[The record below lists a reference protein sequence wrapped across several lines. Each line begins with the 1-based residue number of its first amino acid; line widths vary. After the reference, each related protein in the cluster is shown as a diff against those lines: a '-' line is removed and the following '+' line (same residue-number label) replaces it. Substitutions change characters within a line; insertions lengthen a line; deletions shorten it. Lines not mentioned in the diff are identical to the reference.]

1 MSFGSTIKR
10 FRKEKGYTQDQLA
23 NLLSVTPQA
32 ISRWENN
39 SAMPDISLLIPIAN
53 VFSVST
59 DTLLEVDIARNH
71 EHIADFADN
80 ALTFSPP
87 YGSKMAEKLAIY
99 RDEVRKYPDSIELR
113 EALYQIL
120 THYVSLTGSFK
131 DPTIAREMASLAEDI
146 IEMGGSADHYKTMLA
161 FFCQDLNNPERA
173 KSIVDNASGIMASKE
188 VLLPTSLTGRK
199 RVESQKKL
207 IYKCADIIRRTVFDM
222 YDQQEIT
229 PAELQALSPAE
240 KIMDYL
246 YGVGFSHHF
255 ENVTTL
261 YVGVKASL
269 TRGDIADALFR
280 LDGLVSRLE
289 LQERESASIPE
300 LVPEYEV
307 ELHYLSGLGLFNIKN
322 QATILLG
329 YMRNDFGD
337 EAAKYRDR
345 LERLCKSDGGQLK
358 RDCSD
363 YIISLTQ
370 KLKEGSYV
378 DPVLEDVNNEH
389 T

>member
-222 YDQQEIT
+222 HEQQGT
-229 PAELQALSPAE
+229 TPAE

-246 YGVGFSHHF
+246 YGEDFSHHF

-261 YVGVKASL
+261 YVGAKASL
-269 TRGDIADALFR
+269 TRGDIADALCR
-280 LDGLVSRLE
+280 LDDLVSRLE
-289 LQERESASIPE
+289 LQERASASIPE

-307 ELHYLSGLGLFNIKN
+307 ELHYLSGLGLFSIKN
-322 QATILLG
+322 QATILLK
-329 YMRNDFGD
+329 YVRNDFGD
-337 EAAKYRDR
+337 EAAKYCDR
-345 LERLCKSDGGQLK
+345 LEKLCQSDGGQLK
-358 RDCSD
+358 RDCLD

-370 KLKEGSYV
+370 KLKDGNYV
-378 DPVLEDVNNEH
+378 DPVLEDVENEH

>member
-32 ISRWENN
+32 VSRWENN

-131 DPTIAREMASLAEDI
+131 DPTIAREMASLAEVI

-222 YDQQEIT
+222 YD
-229 PAELQALSPAE
+229 
-240 KIMDYL
+240 KHL
-246 YGVGFSHHF
+246 YGKDFSHHF

-261 YVGVKASL
+261 YMGVKASL
-269 TRGDIADALFR
+269 TRGDIADALCR
-280 LDGLVSRLE
+280 LDDLVSRLE
-289 LQERESASIPE
+289 LQECASANIPE

-307 ELHYLSGLGLFNIKN
+307 ELHYLSGLGLFSIKN
-322 QATILLG
+322 QATILFK
-329 YMRNDFGD
+329 YVRNDFGD
-337 EAAKYRDR
+337 EAAKYCDR
-345 LERLCKSDGGQLK
+345 LERLCQSDGGQLK
-358 RDCSD
+358 RDCLD
-363 YIISLTQ
+363 YVISLTQ
-370 KLKEGSYV
+370 KLKDGSYV
-378 DPVLEDVNNEH
+378 DPVLEDVENEH